1 MNRDESSVSRPLRRT
16 GLIDQAAE
24 SFRAEILSGRWP
36 VGGRIPTEPELVA
49 LSGVG
54 RNTVRE
60 AVQSLVHGGMLR
72 REQGR
77 GTYVISDSELSG
89 PLGRQLGGG
98 SRRHQLE
105 LRLALDSAAAA
116 LAALRRTPA
125 DIRRL
130 RQLRDRR
137 QDSWTSPDLEVRAAA
152 DLELHRAV
160 VAATHNP
167 LYLELYTSVL
177 EVFAAH
183 MDDDVSG
190 DQDPFRTEHHDLV
203 EAIAEGDPERA
214 TAQIQL
220 ILAPLMTGTD
230 QP

>member
-1 MNRDESSVSRPLRRT
+1 MNRDDNSASRPLRRT

-24 SFRAEILSGRWP
+24 RFRAEILSGRWP

-60 AVQSLVHGGMLR
+60 AVQSLVHSGMVR

-77 GTYVISDSELSG
+77 GTFVLSDSELSG

-98 SRRHQLE
+98 SRQHQLE
-105 LRLALDSAAAA
+105 LRLALDTAAAS

-125 DIRRL
+125 DV
-130 RQLRDRR
+130 RQLRLLLERR
-137 QDSWTSPDLEVRAAA
+137 RASWSSPDLEIRAAA
-152 DLELHRAV
+152 DLALHRAV

-190 DQDPFRTEHHDLV
+190 EQDPFAREHQDLV
-203 EAIAEGDPERA
+203 EAIADGDPERA
-214 TAQIQL
+214 TAQIRQ
-220 ILAPLMTGTD
+220 ILDPLMRRA
-230 QP
+230 